1 MNQTPV
7 VDIVGLLVL
16 ISSMMFS
23 SEVAAVV
30 GPYLVIVIASA
41 VGASFAVARR
51 EKTTRTGAVLFFTR
65 VVGLAV
71 LLTVGV
77 AAVVNIYR
85 PDLSPRVV
93 IAPIALI
100 IGFIGDDWGDLLSKV
115 TRVIYGAIDL
125 FRGSKG

>member
-1 MNQTPV
+1 VNTPPV
-7 VDIVGLLVL
+7 IDIVGLLVF
-16 ISSMMFS
+16 ISAFLFS
-23 SEVAAVV
+23 AEVASVV

-41 VGASFAVARR
+41 IGASFAVARR
-51 EKTTRTGAVLFFTR
+51 EKTTRAGAVLFFAR

-93 IAPIALI
+93 ITPIALI